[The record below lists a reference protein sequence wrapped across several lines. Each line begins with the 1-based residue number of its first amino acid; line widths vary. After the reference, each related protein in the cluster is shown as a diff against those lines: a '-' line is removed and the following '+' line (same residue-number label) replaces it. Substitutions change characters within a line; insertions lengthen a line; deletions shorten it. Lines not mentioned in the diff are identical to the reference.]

1 MVFIQTKLGIWKSLS
16 LLFKAFTNNY
26 LQSIQFLTFLR
37 NCLVGIDLSETP
49 TLWSICDRFT
59 KPQWAQWATTTM
71 PKPHVVWITIFNL
84 GWEVPQH
91 AVYFPD
97 LTPTDYRLFRSMY
110 LALFSQT
117 TLSKYYRNTKVFCVI
132 SSRRNLKVDRK
143 SYQVFRTSICN
154 ALKVM

>member
-1 MVFIQTKLGIWKSLS
+1 M
-16 LLFKAFTNNY
+16 NNY

-59 KPQWAQWATTTM
+59 KPQWAQWATTTT
-71 PKPHVVWITIFNL
+71 PKPHVAWITIFNL

-91 AVYFPD
+91 AAYSPD
-97 LTPTDYRLFRSMY
+97 LTPADYRLFRSMY
-110 LALFSQT
+110 LALFNRT